1 MTRAATAIAVPIAVL
16 CFLSSAAAAQDL
28 PCTQIRLI
36 TPYPAGGATDVS
48 SRLIAERFEIALK
61 RPVIVENR
69 AGATGNIGTA
79 LVANAAADGCTLLN
93 NAAVIATFTSSF
105 TKLPYDPIK
114 DLTPIGGIGITP
126 TLLVTA
132 STNPPTDLKSLIE
145 WSKSKPGG
153 LNFSTAGYG
162 LLQHLAVEEIGARSG
177 GKFTHVAYRGG
188 SQAVTDLISGR
199 IDLGSFSAGSVI
211 NLVKDGK
218 LKPLAL
224 ISGKRS
230 ELVPNV
236 PTTTEQGMPGLD
248 AGVHFMLFAP
258 SKTPKT
264 TINFLS
270 GELRKIVGDP
280 ALKDRFIKIGYD
292 PTPTSSEDMVAV
304 MRKTGE
310 QWAPVIKRLNIRL
323 D

>member
-1 MTRAATAIAVPIAVL
+1 MTRATTATTTIAAL
-16 CFLSSAAAAQDL
+16 CLLTGAATAQDL

-48 SRLIAERFEIALK
+48 SRLIAERLEIGLK

-79 LVANAAADGCTLLN
+79 AVANAPADGCTLLN

-105 TKLPYDPIK
+105 SKLPYDPIK

-132 STNPPTDLKSLIE
+132 SSNPPNDLKGLIE

-177 GKFTHVAYRGG
+177 GKFVHVAYKGG
-188 SQAVTDLISGR
+188 AQAVTDLIPGR
-199 IDLGSFSAGSVI
+199 VDLGSFAAGSVLT
-211 NLVKDGK
+211 LVKEGK
-218 LKPLAL
+218 LKALAV
-224 ISGKRS
+224 IAEKRS
-230 ELVPNV
+230 ELVPDV
-236 PTTTEQGMPGLD
+236 PTTSEQGMPGLD
-248 AGVHFMLFAP
+248 AGVHFMIYVP
-258 SKTPKT
+258 SKTPKAT
-264 TINFLS
+264 VNLLS
-270 GELRKIVGDP
+270 AELKKIVGDP
-280 ALKDRFIKIGYD
+280 ALKKRFIDIGYD
-292 PTPTSSEDMVAV
+292 PTPTSSDDMIAV
-304 MRKTGE
+304 MRKTGAD
-310 QWAPVIKRLNIRL
+310 WAPVIKRLNIKL

>member
-1 MTRAATAIAVPIAVL
+1 M
-16 CFLSSAAAAQDL
+16 
-28 PCTQIRLI
+28 QIRLI

-48 SRLIAERFEIALK
+48 SRLIAERLEIALK

-79 LVANAAADGCTLLN
+79 AVVNAPADGCTLLN

-132 STNPPTDLKSLIE
+132 SANPPNNLKELIE

-162 LLQHLAVEEIGARSG
+162 LLPHLAVEEIGARSG

-188 SQAVTDLISGR
+188 AQAVADLIPGR
-199 IDLGSFSAGSVI
+199 IDLGSFAAGSVLT
-211 NLVKDGK
+211 LVKEGK
-218 LKPLAL
+218 LKALAVVAE
-224 ISGKRS
+224 KRS
-230 ELVPNV
+230 ELVPDV
-236 PTTTEQGMPGLD
+236 PTTSEQGMSGLD
-248 AGVHFMLFAP
+248 AGVHFMLYAP
-258 SKTPKT
+258 SKTPKAT
-264 TINFLS
+264 VDRLS
-270 GELRKIVGDP
+270 GELKKIVGDP
-280 ALKDRFIKIGYD
+280 ALKQRFIKIGYD
-292 PTPTSSEDMVAV
+292 PTPTSSQDMIAV
-304 MRKTGE
+304 MHTTGE
-310 QWAPVIKRLNIRL
+310 QWAPLIKRLNIKL